1 MVEGKKLGVAHVAA
15 TSSEAELVRNIL
27 EDAGLFVVIP
37 DQNVPLPGLDLT
49 PFDGD
54 YSGTGCV
61 VLVRTEDVDEAK
73 SVIADARASSALLG
87 SSDDEDSEATDS
99 EAADSESGEAADSGG
114 DGGGE

>member
-1 MVEGKKLGVAHVAA
+1 MAEGKKLGVAHVAA
-15 TSSEAELVRNIL
+15 TSSEAELVRAVL
-27 EDAGLFVVIP
+27 EGEGLFAVIP

-54 YSGTGCV
+54 YSGMGCV
-61 VLVRTEDVDEAK
+61 VLVRTEDVERAK
-73 SVIADARASSALLG
+73 GVIADARASSALRG
-87 SSDDEDSEATDS
+87 SSEDEDS